1 MGIGDI
7 IITGGFFL
15 FLILV
20 IFSILW
26 FGIVTVYCNYHIS
39 KESNKI
45 QWECKETYWSQV
57 RYENGDSF
65 YHTCDLQYYVIP
77 NELPK
82 FVRIFGKN
90 EKTVAFQELEFN
102 NEQEFK
108 NFVSRFETVGDIKK
122 HLRKEQRVIWTHP

>member
-20 IFSILW
+20 MFSILW
-26 FGIVTVYCNYHIS
+26 FGIVTIYCNYYIS
-39 KESNKI
+39 RESNKI
-45 QWECKETYWSQV
+45 QWEGKETYWSQV
-57 RYENGDSF
+57 RYENGDIS
-65 YHTCDLQYYVIP
+65 YHICDLQYSILP
-77 NELPK
+77 SELPK

-90 EKTVAFQELEFN
+90 EKIEAFRELEFS

-108 NFVSRFETVGDIKK
+108 KFVSRFETLGDIKK
-122 HLRKEQRVIWTHP
+122 YLRKEQRIIWTHP